1 MSDGTKSIVKPEILQ
16 EFLYVVREGEPLP
29 SDTSR
34 LNEDVL
40 YRGSENTL
48 LLIYVVRIEAMC
60 IFRLHN
66 YPFDRQKCQLGFSYY
81 DNPEIGVL
89 QKGEI
94 SMEAT
99 RELLEYE
106 IVNETMTVG
115 ETNQFMSS
123 LQVEIEF
130 QNQYTFYITNVI
142 VPTLLMAIICYLT
155 FYFQLN
161 DFQIWID
168 CSVDVSSTK
177 LKKFPHCPR
186 DRIVISL
193 TSMLVLATLFT
204 QMSQSIPKTAYFK
217 VIDGWFMSL
226 IVIDFLVVVIHTIIE
241 NLCGMRAPPVNK
253 SVKHS
258 PIQVAWSSHERSD
271 TKGFI
276 MAQKV
281 NAASQIMFP
290 FLITLMCTIF
300 AIFGYSSL
308 YMAS

>member
-1 MSDGTKSIVKPEILQ
+1 
-16 EFLYVVREGEPLP
+16 
-29 SDTSR
+29 
-34 LNEDVL
+34 
-40 YRGSENTL
+40 
-48 LLIYVVRIEAMC
+48 
-60 IFRLHN
+60 
-66 YPFDRQKCQLGFSYY
+66 
-81 DNPEIGVL
+81 
-89 QKGEI
+89 
-94 SMEAT
+94 
-99 RELLEYE
+99 
-106 IVNETMTVG
+106 
-115 ETNQFMSS
+115 
-123 LQVEIEF
+123 
-130 QNQYTFYITNVI
+130 
-142 VPTLLMAIICYLT
+142 
-155 FYFQLN
+155 
-161 DFQIWID
+161 
-168 CSVDVSSTK
+168 
-177 LKKFPHCPR
+177 
-186 DRIVISL
+186 
-193 TSMLVLATLFT
+193 MLVLATLFT

-290 FLITLMCTIF
+290 LLITLMCTIF